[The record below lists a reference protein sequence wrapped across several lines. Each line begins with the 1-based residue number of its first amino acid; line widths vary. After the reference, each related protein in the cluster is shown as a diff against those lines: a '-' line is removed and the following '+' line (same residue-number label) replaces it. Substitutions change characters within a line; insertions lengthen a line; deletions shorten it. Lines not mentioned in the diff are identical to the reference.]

1 MDTAAVRPR
10 IFDRM
15 SALGDAT
22 RSRLLAL
29 LESHELAVSELC
41 LATQLPQST
50 ASRHLKVLAEDGWVS
65 VRSEGTSRFYRAAD
79 LAPEARELWT
89 LVRGELEGSPEW
101 REDRE
106 RVRSVLAQ
114 RQDRS
119 RAFFSASADRWD
131 ALRSD
136 LYGARADLLPL
147 FGLLESGWVVGD
159 LGAGTGQ
166 LAAALAPFVARVMA
180 VDRSPEMLAAARERV
195 AGLDNVEL
203 REGELEALP
212 LEDGALDVAV
222 ASLVLHYVGEPERA
236 LVEAARV
243 LAPGGR
249 LVVVDMRPHGR
260 EGYRE
265 AMGHVWPGFPED
277 RLRGWMEAAG
287 LEGARVHPL
296 PPDPQAKG
304 PLLFV
309 AHARKAGTT

>member
-1 MDTAAVRPR
+1 MR
-10 IFDRM
+10 
-15 SALGDAT
+15 
-22 RSRLLAL
+22 
-29 LESHELAVSELC
+29 EELA
-41 LATQLPQST
+41 
-50 ASRHLKVLAEDGWVS
+50 
-65 VRSEGTSRFYRAAD
+65 
-79 LAPEARELWT
+79 
-89 LVRGELEGSPEW
+89 GSPEW

-106 RVRSVLAQ
+106 RARSVLAA

-131 ALRSD
+131 ALRGD

-147 FGLLESGWVVGD
+147 FGLLEPDWVVGD
-159 LGAGTGQ
+159 LGCGTGQ
-166 LAAALAPFVARVMA
+166 LAAALAPFVARVVA
-180 VDRSPEMLAAARERV
+180 VDRSPEMLAAARDRL

-212 LEDGALDVAV
+212 LEDATLGLAV
-222 ASLVLHYVGEPERA
+222 VSLVLHFVGSPGEA
-236 LVEAARV
+236 LAEAARV

-265 AMGHVWPGFPED
+265 EMGHVWPGFSGE
-277 RLRGWMEAAG
+277 RLLGWMEDAG
-287 LEGARVHPL
+287 LEGARVHPI

-309 AHARKAGTT
+309 AHARRPMAGGPDGGGRLESKRPALNR